1 MTLDDSAVLSLLRAR
16 WLEVL
21 DELERSHRTAWLALF
36 DARIARVAA
45 GSAVLD
51 FSDRDKFAGAH
62 TFDVNTR
69 PDYLAALSVAV
80 STTLGLHLT
89 FTIESIAREQE

>member
-1 MTLDDSAVLSLLRAR
+1 MNDDIAILAMLRAR

-36 DARIARVAA
+36 DARIARTES
-45 GSAVLD
+45 GTAVLD

-62 TFDVNTR
+62 TFDVGGR
-69 PDYLAALSVAV
+69 PDYLAALSAAV
-80 STTLGLHLT
+80 LTTLGLHLT
-89 FTIESIAREQE
+89 FTIESFTREQ

>member
-1 MTLDDSAVLSLLRAR
+1 MDPMPDDATMLQTLRAR

-36 DARIARVAA
+36 DARLASLESGMVN
-45 GSAVLD
+45 LD

-62 TFDVNTR
+62 TFDVNQR
-69 PDYLAALSVAV
+69 PDYLQALSDAV
-80 STTLGLHLT
+80 SARLGMQVS
-89 FTIESIAREQE
+89 FTVKSITRE